1 MLDFIK
7 PNCYFTLSDIDCAI
21 IMLEQLQRLQTHI
34 DQLKSRVT
42 DLEQEN
48 DMLLQ
53 DKLEFEHNSGEQK
66 KAKELRI
73 IQQKQEIEQLNAQLS
88 TVQAQYKQLGV
99 DATALTN
106 RYDSLEKNCNDLKTR
121 FQELLEER
129 NELQSTLEQLQYDY
143 NQAQDTIKHL
153 QSNNQHLHAKNQ
165 QARTELQTFIERLNK
180 LGQPEEHH
188 VQEIQQLKQD
198 NEKLEQ
204 ELKQ

>member
-1 MLDFIK
+1 
-7 PNCYFTLSDIDCAI
+7 
-21 IMLEQLQRLQTHI
+21 MLEQLQRLQTHI
-34 DQLKSRVT
+34 DQLKHRVT

-53 DKLEFEHNSGEQK
+53 DKLEFEHNSSEQK

-88 TVQAQYKQLGV
+88 TVQGQYKQLGI

-106 RYDSLEKNCNDLKTR
+106 RYDNLEKNCNDLKVR
-121 FQELLEER
+121 FQEMLEER
-129 NELQSTLEQLQYDY
+129 DELQTSLNQLQYDY
-143 NQAQDTIKHL
+143 NQAQETIKHL

-165 QARTELQTFIERLNK
+165 QARTELQAFIERLNK
-180 LGQPEEHH
+180 LGQADSPHIK
-188 VQEIQQLKQD
+188 EIQQLQED
-198 NEKLEQ
+198 NEKLEK